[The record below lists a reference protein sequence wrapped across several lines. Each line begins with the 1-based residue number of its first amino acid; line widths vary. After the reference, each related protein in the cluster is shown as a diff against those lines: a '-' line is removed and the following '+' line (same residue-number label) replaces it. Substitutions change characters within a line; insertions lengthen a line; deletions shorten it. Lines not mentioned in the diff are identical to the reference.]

1 MNFELRAM
9 LVVVALFASIVALQE
24 FGHRLGLRHFRRD
37 PEGKAPAAGVVD
49 GAVFA
54 LLGLLIAF
62 TFSGAASRFDDR
74 RNLIVQEANAVG
86 TAYLR
91 LDLLPAA
98 AQPDLRDAFR
108 RYLDTRLAAYR
119 ALPDIDAAFREASRA
134 RTIQD
139 EIWKKALAA
148 GSGTQ
153 PATMLLVPALNEMF
167 DIEATRMAAAR
178 MHPPVVIFGLLIGLT
193 LLSAI
198 LAGYAAAGT
207 KSRDWIRSVIFA
219 CTLTGAVYVI
229 LDLEYPRLGLIR
241 LEAFDQILVDVRE
254 GMK

>member
-1 MNFELRAM
+1 MTALCRPAR
-9 LVVVALFASIVALQE
+9 VAYRVL
-24 FGHRLGLRHFRRD
+24 
-37 PEGKAPAAGVVD
+37 
-49 GAVFA
+49 
-54 LLGLLIAF
+54 
-62 TFSGAASRFDDR
+62 FSGAASCFDDR
-74 RNLIVQEANAVG
+74 RNLIVQEANVSYGIPAPGSSSSRRAV
-86 TAYLR
+86 
-91 LDLLPAA
+91 
-98 AQPDLRDAFR
+98 DLRDAFR
-108 RYLDTRLAAYR
+108 RYRYAPRRIPCA
-119 ALPDIDAAFREASRA
+119 PDIDAAFREASRA

>member
-24 FGHRLGLRHFRRD
+24 FGHRLGLRHLRRD
-37 PEGKAPAAGVVD
+37 PEGEAPAAGVVD

-91 LDLLPAA
+91 LDLLPTA

-139 EIWKKALAA
+139 EFGKRRWR
-148 GSGTQ
+148 
-153 PATMLLVPALNEMF
+153 PARAHNPQQC
-167 DIEATRMAAAR
+167 
-178 MHPPVVIFGLLIGLT
+178 
-193 LLSAI
+193 
-198 LAGYAAAGT
+198 Y
-207 KSRDWIRSVIFA
+207 
-219 CTLTGAVYVI
+219 
-229 LDLEYPRLGLIR
+229 
-241 LEAFDQILVDVRE
+241 
-254 GMK
+254 